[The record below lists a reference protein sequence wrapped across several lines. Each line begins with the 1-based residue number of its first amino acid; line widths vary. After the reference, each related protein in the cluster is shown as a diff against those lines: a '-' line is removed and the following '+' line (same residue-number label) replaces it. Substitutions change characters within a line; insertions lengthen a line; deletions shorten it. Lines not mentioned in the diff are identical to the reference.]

1 MYTVKEVKQ
10 GQIQEY
16 LRERGGRH
24 GGCLSEKEKLEPG
37 SNYKPGVQRCAKGNP
52 DRGWCRVSEVGESS
66 GSLRLRQE
74 ARGLDGGEMEPGTEA
89 VWTSSAVGSGTQ
101 P

>member
-1 MYTVKEVKQ
+1 MMYTVKEVKQ

-52 DRGWCRVSEVGESS
+52 DRGW
-66 GSLRLRQE
+66 
-74 ARGLDGGEMEPGTEA
+74 
-89 VWTSSAVGSGTQ
+89 
-101 P
+101 